1 MVINSSATST
11 FTSRSLA
18 GVWVETS
25 AWLGWTPH
33 HEHPSSG
40 IRLVHHITSL
50 LLKKRRRHLHPER
63 SPHHQHLQCPWD
75 FWVKVAWYFENSG
88 AVELA
93 LRKFLYSHY
102 VPVWWK
108 VLERWSAFLL
118 VGRRNSV
125 SDWFEDRKWR
135 VERERH
141 TGQSELT
148 NIFQTSSSY
157 YSDDGISSKFRVL

>member
-75 FWVKVAWYFENSG
+75 FWVMVAWYFENSG
-88 AVELA
+88 AVELT

-108 VLERWSAFLL
+108 VLERWSTFLL

-125 SDWFEDRKWR
+125 CDWFEDRIWR
-135 VERERH
+135 VERER
-141 TGQSELT
+141 LT
-148 NIFQTSSSY
+148 CRERETYGAIRA
-157 YSDDGISSKFRVL
+157 D